1 MRPVLKYKASIGCR
15 RGRMKCLYLWWNCS
29 KELIALSNSSGV
41 LIQYFDILDKE
52 ERKTKPVS
60 VIQDP
65 ELSTRA

>member
-1 MRPVLKYKASIGCR
+1 
-15 RGRMKCLYLWWNCS
+15 MKCLYLWWNCS
-29 KELIALSNSSGV
+29 KELIALSSSSGV